1 MILRVVFFSVITTKH
16 GLLLKQITPTWGKLS
31 LVTITP
37 SNNKASILLVN
48 SLGKQQIS
56 FLFLL
61 RPGDFTLLLMAKV
74 SLVLLTIGDL
84 FQLQVLA

>member
-1 MILRVVFFSVITTKH
+1 
-16 GLLLKQITPTWGKLS
+16 
-31 LVTITP
+31 
-37 SNNKASILLVN
+37 NNKASILLVN